1 MTLNPYEFPMTTATP
16 EIKNRRRR
24 STLLELLVVIA
35 IASILAA
42 LILPATRSARPNSY
56 RTQCQNN
63 LQNVTLALIAYASAH
78 KAFPPAY
85 TIDSNGNRLHS
96 WRTLILPH
104 LDQQELYDSIDFS
117 KPWNH
122 PANAKA
128 FSTTLGV
135 FSCPSAKLPP
145 GFTVYLGNAAI
156 EGCFD
161 GSQPRPL
168 TDITDPPGQTL
179 LVVEVSSS
187 HAVHWMAPEDADGDT
202 IINAA
207 QGSGTAH
214 MGLSMAGFV
223 DGRVRT
229 LSDNLDV
236 SVRRALIS
244 IAGDDAVDAST
255 L

>member
-16 EIKNRRRR
+16 EIKKGRRF
-24 STLLELLVVIA
+24 TLLEFLVVIGIAATMAA
-35 IASILAA
+35 I
-42 LILPATRSARPNSY
+42 ILPATRSTRPYSY

-63 LQNVTLALIAYASAH
+63 IKNVTLALIAYAAAH

-85 TIDSNGNRLHS
+85 TVDSNGNRLHS
-96 WRTLILPH
+96 WRSLILPH
-104 LDQQELYDSIDFS
+104 LDQQKLYDAIDFS

-122 PANAKA
+122 PANAHA
-128 FSTTLGV
+128 FGTTLDV

-156 EGCFD
+156 DGCFD

-168 TDITDPPGQTL
+168 SDITDPPQQTL
-179 LVVEVSSS
+179 LVVEVGSS

-202 IINAA
+202 ILKAT

-223 DGRVRT
+223 DGTVRP

-244 IAGDDAVDAST
+244 IAGDDAVDESAI
-255 L
+255 